1 MIPRLSLLAA
11 ALAAALPAF
20 AATGPSSSAT
30 PYLTPVEPGVE
41 FTSILTTG
49 DTVALRQV
57 WSRAPAQTYRM
68 AGIPDGLGAW
78 DNDDGTFTVVM
89 NHELGSSVGVARAH
103 GGKGAFVSRWQIRK
117 SDLKVLNGQDLIER
131 VKLWDG
137 SQFVETPGAVFNRF
151 CSADLAP
158 SKALFNRKSGKGYHG
173 GRIFFSG
180 EETSGGRP
188 FAHIASGREA
198 GTSYQIPGLGNA
210 AWENLVASPFEQDTT
225 VLMGMDDGSLNASKL
240 FAYVGTKQK
249 KGSALEQAGLA
260 GGTRYEMSIDGFTT
274 ESPAINAIPNGY
286 SGRFS
291 MVTSGGTGLN
301 RVEDGAWDTK
311 NPNRF
316 YFVTTANITGN
327 SRLWRATF
335 DDISNPA
342 AGGNVEVLVD
352 GAVTGQK
359 MMDNITV
366 DGSGA
371 VYMQEDVGNNA
382 HIGKVWK
389 YGRDGSLTLIA
400 QHDAD
405 RFIAGAS
412 ADIDGTDAKQSDE
425 ESSGIVEIT
434 QLLTDDDKVG
444 TAGAAWDVRNY
455 RYFLMDVQA
464 HYTSV
469 NGTPLDAEL
478 VEGGQLLM
486 MQVPR

>member
-1 MIPRLSLLAA
+1 MITRLSLLTT

-20 AATGPSSSAT
+20 AATGPSSSTT
-30 PYLTPVEPGVE
+30 PYLTPVDPGVE

-49 DTVALRQV
+49 DTVRLRQV
-57 WSRAPAQTYRM
+57 SSRAPVGTYRM

-78 DNDDGTFTVVM
+78 DNDDGTLTVLM

-117 SDLKVLNGQDLIER
+117 SDLKVLSGQDLIEK
-131 VKLWDG
+131 VNLWNG
-137 SQFVETPGAVFNRF
+137 NQFVATPDVVFNRF

-158 SKALFNRKSGKGYHG
+158 TKALFNRKGGKGYRE

-180 EETSGGRP
+180 EETSGGRA

-198 GTSYQIPGLGNA
+198 GTSYQIPGLGTA
-210 AWENLVASPFEQDTT
+210 AWENIAASPFEQDTT

-240 FAYVGTKQK
+240 FVYVGTKQR

-260 GGTRYEMSIDGFTT
+260 GGTRYEVSIDGFTT

-327 SRLWRATF
+327 SRLWRVTF
-335 DDISNPA
+335 DDIGNPA

-382 HIGKVWK
+382 HIGKIWR
-389 YGRDGSLTLIA
+389 YATDGSLTLIA

-405 RFIAGAS
+405 RFITGAS

-425 ESSGIVEIT
+425 ESSGIIEIT
-434 QLLTDDDKVG
+434 QLLGDDDNSEH
-444 TAGAAWDVRNY
+444 AGAAWDIRNY
-455 RYFLMDVQA
+455 RYFLLDVQA
-464 HYTSV
+464 HYASV
-469 NGTPLDAEL
+469 DGVPVDAAL
-478 VEGGQLLM
+478 VEGGQLLL